1 MKKILSKI
9 VSKLLCVLKLLV
21 YYLFGKISNGL
32 LFSLAGSV
40 CLAFGFMLHSPV
52 AIALGTAVA
61 VSGLVLS
68 FFRENRYVDAV
79 KEIKNLKREQRNLK
93 ESLGLLDGRI
103 GLLQLDLKAA
113 QGENRKLRSM
123 KMVEYSVDGKSQHSA
138 KGKFGPAFSEN
149 HTEEIGL

>member
-1 MKKILSKI
+1 M
-9 VSKLLCVLKLLV
+9 
-21 YYLFGKISNGL
+21 
-32 LFSLAGSV
+32 
-40 CLAFGFMLHSPV
+40 

-68 FFRENRYVDAV
+68 FFRENRYVDAI

-123 KMVEYSVDGKSQHSA
+123 KMVEYTVDGKSLHSA

-149 HTEEIGL
+149 HTEETGL